1 MKVLGGGRRDVD
13 MLQSAESTYRA
24 LLCSVR
30 RFASRPEVLS
40 DGSGDPWLLL
50 VGTTMAVKPQA
61 TQWIIREQIIED
73 PVSGLTFQFEVMPKG
88 DARLRV
94 YGDLP
99 FGNREFIF
107 DSQGKEAGAGTA
119 ITGLC
124 RPSWL
129 HMCEP

>member
-1 MKVLGGGRRDVD
+1 MIFSRRE
-13 MLQSAESTYRA
+13 L
-24 LLCSVR
+24 SVH
-30 RFASRPEVLS
+30 AVLS
-40 DGSGDPWLLL
+40 GRFTSKPVVIPDGSGDTWLLM
-50 VGTTMAVKPQA
+50 VDTTMAVKPQA
-61 TQWIIREQIIED
+61 KQWIIREQIIED

-88 DARLRV
+88 DARLYV

-107 DSQGKEAGAGTA
+107 DSKGKEAGAGTA

>member
-1 MKVLGGGRRDVD
+1 
-13 MLQSAESTYRA
+13 
-24 LLCSVR
+24 
-30 RFASRPEVLS
+30 
-40 DGSGDPWLLL
+40 
-50 VGTTMAVKPQA
+50 MAVKPQA
-61 TQWIIREQIIED
+61 KRWIIQEQIIED

-94 YGDLP
+94 YGDLQ

-107 DSQGKEAGAGTA
+107 DSEGKEAGAGTA